1 MLSLRDLQAGFLRSI
16 ATAPGPSVFSGI
28 APAFLELVEGRG
40 PLGSA
45 DRLGVYAE
53 MYWARLVDVLRDD
66 FSRVAAILGSTR
78 FTALAC
84 AYLTRHPSTRPS
96 VRWVGAEFANF
107 LARDGAVE
115 GLPFLADVARL
126 EWTRMAAFNAAD
138 AAPLRVESLRAIP
151 PSQWPRLTF
160 QTVPALHVLRVAW
173 PVHELWAADDAQVV
187 ATALR
192 PAETVLRVWRDGF
205 TVYHSCM
212 DTVEDAALERLLA
225 GASFVTMCDR
235 LEAMLPP
242 REAAREA
249 AALILRWVED
259 GILAVT
265 PPVEAIGGG
274 AARSCRGR
282 RARSQRRGSV
292 ATRRWGGR

>member
-1 MLSLRDLQAGFLRSI
+1 MLSLRDLQAGFLRTI
-16 ATAPGPSVFSGI
+16 ATAPASSVLAGVD
-28 APAFLELVEGRG
+28 PALLELVEGRG
-40 PLGSA
+40 SLGAA

-66 FSRVAAILGSTR
+66 FPRVATILGSSR
-78 FTALAC
+78 FTALSC
-84 AYLTRHPSTRPS
+84 AYLTRRPSTRPS
-96 VRWVGAEFANF
+96 VRWVGSEFADF

-126 EWTRMAAFNAAD
+126 EWTRLAAFDAAD

-151 PSQWPRLTF
+151 PSEWSRLTF
-160 QTVPALHVLRVAW
+160 HTVPALHVLRVAW
-173 PVHELWAADDAQVV
+173 PVHELWAADDAQAV

-192 PAETVLRVWRDGF
+192 PAATVLRVWRDGF

-212 DTVEDAALERLLA
+212 DPVEDAALERLLA
-225 GASFVTMCDR
+225 GASFVAMCAR
-235 LEAMLPP
+235 LEAMLSP
-242 REAAREA
+242 AAAVREA

-265 PPVEAIGGG
+265 SPEEGRR
-274 AARSCRGR
+274 AAGCRGR
-282 RARSQRRGSV
+282 HAPSHRRGRV
-292 ATRRWGGR
+292 ATRRWRGR